1 MLQGMKSVWW
11 QRPKWRETATSQGMP
26 AIVSNASSQETG
38 VEPTLSSKPPKKP
51 ILSTPW
57 FQISSLQNADRINCC
72 CFKPLSLCNLWQQL
86 WEAHPQPFHPLLL
99 ALNVAFGKTLPELPA
114 PALVTYLQH
123 VLLFLSLV
131 LVTLCHSLS
140 DAPSDNVYAL
150 GHPCC
155 SLHVPSLCI
164 QGESS
169 SLTDTN
175 FLYLNPSVS

>member
-72 CFKPLSLCNLWQQL
+72 CFKPLSLRNLWRQL
-86 WEAHPQPFHPLLL
+86 WETSTPTWHRIRPQKRMNWVGL
-99 ALNVAFGKTLPELPA
+99 ALKGENLDSEGIGSKIQIRAKMQTQFQFHQA
-114 PALVTYLQH
+114 PFPCSRWTWLMG
-123 VLLFLSLV
+123 LS
-131 LVTLCHSLS
+131 T
-140 DAPSDNVYAL
+140 PSYGAR
-150 GHPCC
+150 
-155 SLHVPSLCI
+155 
-164 QGESS
+164 
-169 SLTDTN
+169 
-175 FLYLNPSVS
+175 